1 MQEGDLDSAI
11 KKYKGYLPE
20 DDIML
25 KFVQIALALHYTH
38 SKVRLIDA
46 LSGRPN
52 VVYSTCRVLAITPEQ
67 DMLKT
72 SSKPTRTCLQH
83 FSCVHDTHPVPP
95 SSFHKLCLPSPFG

>member
-38 SKVRLIDA
+38 SKVGMTLN
-46 LSGRPN
+46 SG
-52 VVYSTCRVLAITPEQ
+52 A
-67 DMLKT
+67 
-72 SSKPTRTCLQH
+72 
-83 FSCVHDTHPVPP
+83 
-95 SSFHKLCLPSPFG
+95 